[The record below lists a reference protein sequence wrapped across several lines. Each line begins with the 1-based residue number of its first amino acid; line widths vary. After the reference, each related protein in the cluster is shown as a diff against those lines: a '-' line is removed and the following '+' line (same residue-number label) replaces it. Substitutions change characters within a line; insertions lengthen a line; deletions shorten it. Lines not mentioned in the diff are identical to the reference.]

1 MNSSGKV
8 NHMNKRKRSL
18 IECIIVSG
26 FFLVFDGCLIIRMLK
41 TDNGFDRT
49 EPLYYIAIGFL
60 FLFIVL
66 IIAAIREL
74 KQM

>member
-1 MNSSGKV
+1 
-8 NHMNKRKRSL
+8 MNKRKRNL

-26 FFLVFDGCLIIRMLK
+26 FLLVFDVYLIIRMLK

-60 FLFIVL
+60 FIVL

>member
-1 MNSSGKV
+1 
-8 NHMNKRKRSL
+8 MNKRKRSL

-26 FFLVFDGCLIIRMLK
+26 FLLVFDVYLIIRMLK

-49 EPLYYIAIGFL
+49 EPLYYITIGFL